1 MFKSRMNKQTKP
13 CDPTWG
19 LYWSAIPYPLGFG
32 TMPSPKVMGLT
43 VYQTYIYLGYID
55 DLNDV
60 GSGKLSDPRV
70 LGLNT

>member
-1 MFKSRMNKQTKP
+1 
-13 CDPTWG
+13 
-19 LYWSAIPYPLGFG
+19 
-32 TMPSPKVMGLT
+32 MPSPKVMGLT